1 MKKYTLENG
10 LTLIYDRKPTKSAA
24 IEILVKVGSNYESE
38 SLLGIS
44 HFLEHMIFEGTKKR
58 KTSRDI
64 SNEIEKLGG
73 EINAYTTTDRTA
85 FFIKIL
91 NKHFERSLDI
101 LSDVLQ
107 NSVFDSKVIEKER
120 KVILKEIDMVNDQP
134 RFFQWILFQKNL
146 VKRHPAKNPTY
157 GTIGTMRKI
166 SRDDL
171 LSHYKKYYAPNNM
184 IISIVG
190 NVKNIKKK
198 IEKKFR
204 NFNSRSIPKY
214 KKVFEFDNK
223 SRSVVFKKKLNNS
236 YMVLGYKTQP
246 RVSKESFVL
255 DLVLGVLGRGQSGRI
270 FDEVRNKR
278 GLAYEV
284 GVNHEASVD
293 YGYFAIYLNTDKK
306 NIRKIKKIIL
316 KEFEKL
322 KNISDKE
329 LNESKTFVE
338 GQFLME
344 NEDNFHLADKMA
356 FWELIKDA
364 CFVKKYVK
372 EIKKITKQDIAGVVN
387 KYLNKNYTLAIIEQK

>member
-146 VKRHPAKNPTY
+146 FKRHPAKNPTY